1 MPGTV
6 ATVPVHVG
14 QSLNRGEVVLTLEAM
29 KMETTLRA
37 ERDGVI
43 REILARPGLQVDT
56 KDLLIVFE

>member
-1 MPGTV
+1 MSDN
-6 ATVPVHVG
+6 
-14 QSLNRGEVVLTLEAM
+14 SLNKGEVVLTLEAM

-43 REILARPGLQVDT
+43 KEILARPGLQVDT

>member
-1 MPGTV
+1 MSGRR
-6 ATVPVHVG
+6 
-14 QSLNRGEVVLTLEAM
+14 LNKGEVVLTLEAM

-43 REILARPGLQVDT
+43 KEILARPGLQVDT